1 MRKKRIGSIG
11 LLSLKLI
18 VLLGMMITLQG
29 CPQPEYDDYS
39 GMGFTGRVTCGET
52 GLPLSGVVISDVDGS
67 GTYGSTD
74 ANGEYYF
81 PVYVQDA
88 YFLEFT
94 YTSAY
99 ESKKY
104 THITSQ
110 IGLVTINIT
119 LNKK

>member
-1 MRKKRIGSIG
+1 MRKKRVNTGS
-11 LLSLKLI
+11 LSFKFV
-18 VLLGMMITLQG
+18 VLLGMMLTLQG

-39 GMGFTGRVTCGET
+39 GMGFTGHVTCGET
-52 GLPLSGVVISDVDGS
+52 GLPLSGVVISEVNGS

-74 ANGEYYF
+74 ENGEYYF

-99 ESKKY
+99 EIKKY
-104 THITSQ
+104 THITTQ
-110 IGLVTINIT
+110 IGLVTLNIT
-119 LNKK
+119 LNKKK